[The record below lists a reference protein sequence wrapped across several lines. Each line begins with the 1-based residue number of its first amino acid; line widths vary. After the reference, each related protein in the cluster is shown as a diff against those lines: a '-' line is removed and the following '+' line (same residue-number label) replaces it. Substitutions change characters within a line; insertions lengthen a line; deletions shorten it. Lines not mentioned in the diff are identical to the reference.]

1 MICKEIISACR
12 GTQNVAARKS
22 AVSNCTGVNA
32 QTHAHKNPHVHEK
45 STTACPLECPI
56 NPLICTRPGIA
67 NALRHLSFAV
77 IATVR
82 TVKTRQNLR
91 RSGRRPSKVS
101 KKEIPAPSSPK
112 LVPRMEDICV
122 VVTARSQAAKRS
134 QPTSFLTLKHL
145 DFILL
150 FHKHV
155 SMLIIF
161 FLLFTDTA
169 NVFKRVFYVEAVV
182 NAPFVKTA
190 VQLLML
196 SQLRVVPRP
205 RWL

>member
-1 MICKEIISACR
+1 MTCKEIISACR

-22 AVSNCTGVNA
+22 AVSNC
-32 QTHAHKNPHVHEK
+32 
-45 STTACPLECPI
+45 
-56 NPLICTRPGIA
+56 IA

-122 VVTARSQAAKRS
+122 VVTARSQAAKRN
-134 QPTSFLTLKHL
+134 
-145 DFILL
+145 
-150 FHKHV
+150 
-155 SMLIIF
+155 
-161 FLLFTDTA
+161 TA

-196 SQLRVVPRP
+196 SQLRVV
-205 RWL
+205 